1 MSQVRCCILMRSIIS
16 AVVALGFIVNPAFPQ
31 SSPPNKSARL
41 DPVRYVQ
48 EIRAAAERM
57 LVKHPS
63 LVGRAVTF
71 DWRPL
76 PAQARICRRSVDLVL
91 PQSTRL
97 WGEVAIV
104 VRCADR
110 PGWVASWVVD
120 VRVSGSYW
128 VLKVPKPAASIFG
141 PGDAQEVSS
150 DLSRLK
156 PGAFEQLVDDPKR
169 ISGYSA
175 ARPLLVGDPLLLN
188 DWRPVA
194 VVKAGD
200 RVKVAVTGAG
210 FELSSEGQA
219 IESGK
224 VGDRVRVRLDD
235 GRMVTGVATALG
247 AVAVQLE

>member
-1 MSQVRCCILMRSIIS
+1 MTKSPGRFLYPRIILIG
-16 AVVALGFIVNPAFPQ
+16 VAFGLVAYTAFAQP
-31 SSPPNKSARL
+31 SPPNKSARL
-41 DPVRYVQ
+41 DPVRYAQ
-48 EIRAAAERM
+48 EIRSAAERM

-76 PAQARICRRSVDLVL
+76 PAPTRICRRSVDLIL

-97 WGEVAIV
+97 WGEVSVV

-110 PGWVASWVVD
+110 PGWVASWLVD
-120 VRVSGSYW
+120 IRVSGAYW
-128 VLKVPKPAASIFG
+128 VLKVPKPAASVFVQ
-141 PGDAQEVSS
+141 GDGQEVAS

-169 ISGYSA
+169 LVGYA
-175 ARPLLVGDPLLLN
+175 AVRPLLAGDPLLLN

-194 VVKAGD
+194 VVRAGD
-200 RVKVAVTGAG
+200 RVKVAVTGTG
-210 FELSSEGQA
+210 FELSSDGQA

-235 GRMVTGVATALG
+235 GRIVTGVATSLG

>member
-1 MSQVRCCILMRSIIS
+1 MSNVWVRFFKLQIILMGIAIGLL
-16 AVVALGFIVNPAFPQ
+16 AHTALAQ
-31 SSPPNKSARL
+31 TSPPNKSARL

-48 EIRAAAERM
+48 EIRLAAERM
-57 LVKHPS
+57 LVRHPS

-71 DWRPL
+71 DWRSL
-76 PAQARICRRSVDLVL
+76 PAPARICRRSVDLVL

-97 WGEVAIV
+97 WGEVAVV

-110 PGWVASWVVD
+110 PGWVASWLVD
-120 VRVSGSYW
+120 VRVSGAYW
-128 VLKVPKPAASIFG
+128 VLKVPKPVSSVFG
-141 PGDAQEVSS
+141 QGDAQEVAS

-169 ISGYSA
+169 LVGYTA
-175 ARPLLVGDPLLLN
+175 VRPLLAGDPLLLN

-194 VVKAGD
+194 VVRAGD
-200 RVKVAVTGAG
+200 RVKVAVTGTG
-210 FELSSEGQA
+210 FELSSDGQA
-219 IESGK
+219 IDSGK

-235 GRMVTGVATALG
+235 GRIISGVATSLG

>member
-1 MSQVRCCILMRSIIS
+1 M
-16 AVVALGFIVNPAFPQ
+16 
-31 SSPPNKSARL
+31 
-41 DPVRYVQ
+41 
-48 EIRAAAERM
+48 
-57 LVKHPS
+57 
-63 LVGRAVTF
+63 
-71 DWRPL
+71 
-76 PAQARICRRSVDLVL
+76 
-91 PQSTRL
+91 
-97 WGEVAIV
+97 
-104 VRCADR
+104 
-110 PGWVASWVVD
+110 
-120 VRVSGSYW
+120 
-128 VLKVPKPAASIFG
+128 KVPKPAASVFG
-141 PGDAQEVSS
+141 PGDGQEVSS

-169 ISGYSA
+169 ISGYA
-175 ARPLLVGDPLLLN
+175 AVRPLLAGDPLLLN

-235 GRMVTGVATALG
+235 GRMLTGVATALG